1 MGRKHIRARKHICLC
16 IAGLILFSF
25 SGCATLKDIEKRQA
39 ARKNLFHSRELL
51 TEGNFNEALRENR
64 KILSLFVKSPPG
76 DEALFNIA
84 LIYAHYDNPE
94 KDYKKS
100 IAYFTR
106 LIEEYPQS
114 PEAEQAKIWVN
125 VLRVIEKPK
134 AKKVKIVERKT
145 TNKNLIRSQ
154 KLLARGNYKGAL
166 KENMKV
172 LDLPESSFRDEAFFN
187 IALIYA
193 HYDNPEKDYKK
204 SLFYL
209 SRLIKDYPES
219 TLTEQARIWLDV
231 LNVIEKSKQVDIEI
245 EKKKKELTR

>member
-1 MGRKHIRARKHICLC
+1 MGRKHIRARKYICLC
-16 IAGLILFSF
+16 ITGLILFSF
-25 SGCATLKDIEKRQA
+25 FGCATLKDIEKRQA
-39 ARKNLFHSRELL
+39 ARKNLLHSQELL
-51 TEGNFNEALRENR
+51 AEGDFNEALRENQ
-64 KILSLFVKSPPG
+64 KILSVFVKGPPG

-100 IAYFTR
+100 LLYLSR
-106 LIEEYPQS
+106 LIEAYPQS
-114 PEAEQAKIWVN
+114 PVVEQAKIWVS
-125 VLRVIEKPK
+125 VLKVIEKPK
-134 AKKVKIVERKT
+134 VKKVKIVERKT
-145 TNKNLIRSQ
+145 TSENLIRSQ

-172 LDLPESSFRDEAFFN
+172 LDLPESPFGDNALFN

-204 SLFYL
+204 SLLYL
-209 SRLIKDYPES
+209 SRLIKEYPES
-219 TLTEQARIWLDV
+219 TLTEQAKIWLDV